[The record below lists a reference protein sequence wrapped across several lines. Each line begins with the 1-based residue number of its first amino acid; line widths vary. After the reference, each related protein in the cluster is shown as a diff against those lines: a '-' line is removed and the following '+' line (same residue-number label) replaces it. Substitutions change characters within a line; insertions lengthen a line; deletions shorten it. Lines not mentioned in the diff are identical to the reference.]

1 MKRATMGPNQ
11 LKQHLNLTLNTGNLG
26 EKERNKASRQSDDLA
41 LALDNI
47 KTPTGMRGSFNAGN
61 MRPQTSKM
69 TGNKN
74 SNLSINQSPAT
85 MTPLSSRKRQDK
97 SDLTPQSL
105 NFGGLVAGGPP
116 KSPQGKSMIGEGLK
130 SAVSQ
135 SQIKPP
141 GTSKIGGGNIKRT
154 TTPKKDKSN

>member
-1 MKRATMGPNQ
+1 
-11 LKQHLNLTLNTGNLG
+11 
-26 EKERNKASRQSDDLA
+26 
-41 LALDNI
+41 
-47 KTPTGMRGSFNAGN
+47 
-61 MRPQTSKM
+61 M

-74 SNLSINQSPAT
+74 NLSINQSPAT

-116 KSPQGKSMIGEGLK
+116 KSPQSKSMIGEGLK

-135 SQIKPP
+135 SQIKPT
-141 GTSKIGGGNIKRT
+141 GVSKIGFGNSKKP